1 MTDVNERSQEPEIQ
15 AETGLVVDQ
24 PDEQTPSSVSEN
36 YRTETVYKVL
46 SWLVTF
52 LIPVLLVLTSVRL
65 VMTPVF
71 VYLEYHTPNFPADP
85 YGFTRQDRLYWSR
98 IALDYLLND
107 EGIEYLGDLQFPD
120 GSKVYNERELNHMLD
135 VKIVA
140 QNAIVIWYSTLAI
153 TLVLGVWAWFGGWW
167 ENFSHG
173 LRRGGWLTLIL
184 VGVTMVIVLVGF
196 GLFFVFFHDV
206 FFDPGTWRFAFSD
219 TLIRLF
225 PERFWRD
232 TFLIVALLTGVG
244 GLLLTMIFRGGP
256 SD

>member
-1 MTDVNERSQEPEIQ
+1 MSDLNERSHEPDNQ

-24 PDEQTPSSVSEN
+24 PDEQTTDSFSEN
-36 YRTETVYKVL
+36 YRTKTVYKVL

-107 EGIEYLGDLQFPD
+107 EEIDYLGDLQFPD
-120 GSKVYNERELNHMLD
+120 GSPVYNERELKHMLD

-140 QNAIVIWYSTLAI
+140 QDAIVIWYFSLAI
-153 TLVLGVWAWFGGWW
+153 TFVLGVWAWFGSWW
-167 ENFSHG
+167 GNFSRG
-173 LRRGGWLTLIL
+173 LRRGGWLSLIL
-184 VGVTMVIVLVGF
+184 VGVTLVIVLIGF

-232 TFLIVALLTGVG
+232 TFLVVALLTGAS
-244 GLLLTMIFRGGP
+244 GLILTMIFNKRL

>member
-1 MTDVNERSQEPEIQ
+1 VSDLNERSHEPDSQ
-15 AETGLVVDQ
+15 SETGLVVDQ
-24 PDEQTPSSVSEN
+24 PDEQTPDSIGEN

-46 SWLVTF
+46 SWIVTF

-71 VYLEYHTPNFPADP
+71 VFLEYHTPNFPADP

-107 EGIEYLGDLQFPD
+107 QEIDYLGDLQFPD
-120 GSKVYNERELNHMLD
+120 GSPVYNERELHHMLD

-140 QNAIVIWYSTLAI
+140 QDAIVIWYLSLAI
-153 TLVLGVWAWFGGWW
+153 TFILGVWAWFGSWW
-167 ENFSHG
+167 GNFSHG

-184 VGVTMVIVLVGF
+184 VGVTLVIVLVGF

-232 TFLIVALLTGVG
+232 TFLVVALLTGAG
-244 GLLLTMIFRGGP
+244 GLILTMIFKQRL